1 MAAIDVSA
9 LGTALLENAQA
20 VSLVGVAC
28 LGIWG
33 AITAFR
39 VIRDLLEI
47 GPSLSSGRGAGG
59 GAGSSSVDRLAEARE
74 HAQQMQL
81 VGEGQ
86 SAAYAE
92 AESRDQFDADWAAFE
107 REQAGEK

>member
-33 AITAFR
+33 AISAFR
-39 VIRDLLEI
+39 VLRELLEI
-47 GPSLSSGRGAGG
+47 GSSASSGRGGG
-59 GAGSSSVDRLAEARE
+59 GGGSSSLDRLAEARA

-81 VGEGQ
+81 TGEGQ

-92 AESRDQFDADWAAFE
+92 HEAR
-107 REQAGEK
+107 GGK